1 LKIKQL
7 KHKRVELELR
17 QLASTLPGGAKL
29 PAERDL
35 AIEYQCN
42 FLTVRKALKQLVD
55 DGLIVRRIGSGTFIT
70 HKEIRD
76 EKNDAGPRPNRV
88 GLLVYAKGN
97 AYAFGVVQSIA
108 HVSLAESIELRSCWV
123 RDFADDGLR
132 QAEMLAKEGCVAL
145 TLPWFPH
152 MMTEDV
158 RSFVH
163 RSPIP
168 VSLPILIPGLEQNC
182 FTKKSDFGRALLS
195 GTEGLGTYFMHLG
208 HSRIAFLGPDA
219 PDDLVLQQKLGSYS
233 CFASRENLPT
243 FFGMVRQGSQHMDRL
258 AERWKPFRGDLA
270 IISYDDE
277 HSLRFMTSMHK
288 LGLNAPADFC
298 IVGYN
303 NIDAS
308 HYSDPPLSTVAQNF
322 EHIGQGL
329 LKSAL
334 ALSRGEICQFAET
347 SALKFLV
354 RQTCG
359 GRGKIDSAL
368 AASLRELNL
377 EVVNDNPELLP
388 ISVMEPSLPTVDSQ
402 SLAGAL

>member
-1 LKIKQL
+1 MKIRQL

-17 QLASTLPGGAKL
+17 QLAATLPTGAKL

-35 AIEYQCN
+35 AIEYECN

-70 HKEIRD
+70 HKETQN
-76 EKNDAGPRPNRV
+76 EKSGLGPRANRV

-97 AYAFGVVQSIA
+97 AYAFGVVQAIA
-108 HVSLAESIELRSCWV
+108 HVSLKESIELRSCWV
-123 RDFADDGLR
+123 RDFADDGLM
-132 QAEMLAKEGCVAL
+132 QAEMLAREGCVAL

-152 MMTEDV
+152 MMTEEV

-163 RSPIP
+163 RCPIP
-168 VSLPILIPGLEQNC
+168 VSLPMLIPGLEQNC

-195 GTEGLGTYFMHLG
+195 GTEGLGRYFMHLG

-219 PDDLVLQQKLGSYS
+219 PDDLVLQQKLGAYS
-233 CFASRENLPT
+233 CFASRENLSPL
-243 FFGMVRQGSQHMDRL
+243 FGLVRQGSQAMDQL
-258 AERWKPFRGDLA
+258 AQRWKSFQGDLA

-277 HSLRFMTSMHK
+277 HALRFMTSMHK
-288 LGLNAPADFC
+288 LGLSAPTDFR

-334 ALSRGEICQFAET
+334 ALSRGEGGQFEET
-347 SALKFLV
+347 SVLKFIV

-359 GRGKIDSAL
+359 GLDRIDSQLIAN
-368 AASLRELNL
+368 LRELNL
-377 EVVNDNPELLP
+377 EIIKERP
-388 ISVMEPSLPTVDSQ
+388 EPSP
-402 SLAGAL
+402 ALTDEIAPAFVEAQPLMAAL

>member
-1 LKIKQL
+1 MKIKQL

-17 QLASTLPGGAKL
+17 QLSSTLPAGAKL

-70 HKEIRD
+70 HKESRN
-76 EKNDAGPRPNRV
+76 EKSDSSPRPNRV

-108 HVSLAESIELRSCWV
+108 HVSLTESIELRSCWV
-123 RDFADDGLR
+123 RDYADDGLR

-152 MMTEDV
+152 KMTEEV

-163 RSPIP
+163 RCPIP
-168 VSLPILIPGLEQNC
+168 VSLPMLIPGLEKNC

-195 GTEGLGTYFMHLG
+195 GTEGLGCYFMRLG
-208 HSRIAFLGPDA
+208 HSRIAFLGPDT
-219 PDDLVLQQKLGSYS
+219 PDDLVLQQKLGAYS
-233 CFASRENLPT
+233 CLASRENLAT
-243 FFGMVRQGSQHMDRL
+243 HFGLVKQGSQAMDGL
-258 AERWKPFRGDLA
+258 AQRWKSFRGDLA

-277 HSLRFMTSMHK
+277 HALRFLTSMHK
-288 LGLNAPADFC
+288 LGLNAPTDFR

-334 ALSRGEICQFAET
+334 ALSKGEVCQFAET
-347 SALKFLV
+347 SVLKFLV

-359 GRGKIDSAL
+359 GRDHIDQSL
-368 AASLRELNL
+368 AASMRELNL
-377 EVVNDNPELLP
+377 EVVEEHTDFPSDAE
-388 ISVMEPSLPTVDSQ
+388 SVPWPGLVDSL
-402 SLAGAL
+402 SLAGAN

>member
-1 LKIKQL
+1 MKIKQL

-42 FLTVRKALKQLVD
+42 FLTVRKALKQLVN

-70 HKEIRD
+70 DKVTGNEQ
-76 EKNDAGPRPNRV
+76 NGPGPKTNRI

-97 AYAFGVVQSIA
+97 AYAFGVVQAIA

-132 QAEMLAKEGCVAL
+132 QAKMLAKEGCVAL

-152 MMTEDV
+152 MMTEEV

-163 RSPIP
+163 RCPIP
-168 VSLPILIPGLEQNC
+168 VSLPMLIPGLEQNC

-195 GTEGLGTYFMHLG
+195 GTEGLGRYFMSLG

-219 PDDLVLQQKLGSYS
+219 PDDLVLQQKLGAYS
-233 CFASRENLPT
+233 CFASRENLSPL
-243 FFGMVRQGSQHMDRL
+243 FGLVRQGSRHMDQL
-258 AERWKPFRGDLA
+258 AQRWKSFQGDLA
-270 IISYDDE
+270 IISYDDG
-277 HSLRFMTSMHK
+277 HALRFMTSMHK
-288 LGLNAPADFC
+288 LGLSAPTDFC

-322 EHIGQGL
+322 EHIGPGL

-334 ALSRGEICQFAET
+334 ALSRGESGQFAET
-347 SALKFLV
+347 SVLKFLV

-359 GRGKIDSAL
+359 GRNRVDSSLL
-368 AASLRELNL
+368 ANLRSLNL
-377 EVVNDNPELLP
+377 EIIKDHSESSPASENEIAPAFVD
-388 ISVMEPSLPTVDSQ
+388 SLP
-402 SLAGAL
+402 LAEAV